1 MGRGDGRSAPK
12 YLMVGSEPPILAAMQ
27 KKSLLTQN
35 PHLKN
40 AKAYQ
45 QALRV
50 NVLSSMA
57 IEGVRKAAETA
68 LSPTARKTAKT

>member
-1 MGRGDGRSAPK
+1 MPLQLLDAYGRDFYTS
-12 YLMVGSEPPILAAMQ
+12 LMQ

-68 LSPTARKTAKT
+68 LSSAIRKTAKA

>member
-1 MGRGDGRSAPK
+1 
-12 YLMVGSEPPILAAMQ
+12 MQ

-45 QALRV
+45 QALRL

-68 LSPTARKTAKT
+68 LPPVVRRTAKT

>member
-1 MGRGDGRSAPK
+1 MKEDSFPK
-12 YLMVGSEPPILAAMQ
+12 YLMLAVETPILVSMQ

-68 LSPTARKTAKT
+68 LSPATRKTAKV